1 MTLRPVDPAQAPAP
15 GCDLLS
21 TGALDLYFYEDLAP
35 AERELVA
42 LHLPGCAE
50 CRQGLEE
57 LALIRSALAARPD
70 VSAPPAGDWSG
81 FMAGLHA
88 ALHREAGNAREAAAA
103 PLPPASDREIPQ
115 SPDGPITRSPDGA
128 ITRSPDGPITH
139 SYVGYL
145 ALAALLALVTMS
157 VLALVR
163 SRPGSVPAD
172 AALSAA
178 DASVTRGSQTGDAA
192 FSEISEQHF
201 ERSKLVV
208 LGLSTKDPLAASG
221 ADWTYERELAS
232 TLLSDTRLY
241 RLTAEER
248 GLDRLARVMR
258 DLEIVLLQTSLTQER
273 DPAALAQIQRLIQK
287 RDLLENMDL
296 FSTMGP

>member
-1 MTLRPVDPAQAPAP
+1 MTLRPVVPAQAPAP

-70 VSAPPAGDWSG
+70 VSAPPAGEWSG

-88 ALHREAGNAREAAAA
+88 ALHRETGNAREAAAA

-115 SPDGPITRSPDGA
+115 SPGRAITLSPDGRIA
-128 ITRSPDGPITH
+128 H

-157 VLALVR
+157 VFAVVR

-172 AALSAA
+172 PARAVGDVAA
-178 DASVTRGSQTGDAA
+178 TRGSQTGDAA